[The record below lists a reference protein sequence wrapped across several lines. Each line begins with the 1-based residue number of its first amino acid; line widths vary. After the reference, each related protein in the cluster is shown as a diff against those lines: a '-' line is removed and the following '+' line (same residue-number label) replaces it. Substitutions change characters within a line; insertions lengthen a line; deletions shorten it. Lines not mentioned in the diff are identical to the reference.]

1 MSSIFTPNIGAI
13 PTIRTRKALLLLD
26 LQNDFI
32 RSTGALPVS
41 NAADILDQ
49 IPGLVQSFRHTGD
62 VVWVRSQYED
72 SRPLIDPRT
81 GAERVVL
88 TGPGKEPKRKKQQEQ
103 DDQDSEKDASQVD
116 DEAFLNTGRCCLP
129 QSSGIQFPAPVLSAI
144 DPQDTVIVKSDYSA
158 FQARTLVES
167 FRSRFVTEIYLVG
180 SLSNIGVYATALDAA
195 RHGFAVT
202 LIEDCL
208 GYRSFTRHEEAMRR
222 MADLLGADGVTV
234 AELLE
239 EHDWQETDKI
249 ARSGGSRAQR
259 PTTPAG
265 IESVMDDLLV
275 KASPRPGPPA
285 SENARRNPDEAE
297 KQKAEERKLI
307 VDAAMKGT
315 DMDGPGN
322 IEIESDNNADEDDP
336 LNLEA
341 YRQHVASHAMARLS
355 RTMRGA
361 AEPTPVPEPSVKRTR
376 AKMRRIKNRDTPQSP
391 SATSAKPAPSSD
403 SRPSSARASRPK
415 GPEAPRM
422 PGDQIGEGDSRVL
435 YNLELPREAFE
446 EVHKEVNWQKMYH
459 LSGQVPRL
467 VAVQG
472 QVGPD
477 GTIPIYRHPAD
488 ESPPLQPF
496 SPAIDRIRAVVE
508 PILGHPLNHVLIQ
521 LYRDGQDRISEHS
534 DKTLDI
540 VRDSFICNVSLGAQ
554 RTMILRTKAS
564 GMSSTASQTSGDD
577 VESAS
582 RKSQRVPLPHGSLFI
597 LGQETN
603 QRWLH
608 GIRPDKR
615 PESEKSPEER
625 AFGGERISLT
635 FRHIGTYI
643 DPAAGT
649 IWGQGAVSKSRDGA
663 GRIIHGDPT
672 ETERLI
678 RAFGEENHAT
688 EFNWDAV
695 YGAGFDAVNFVTV
708 TPGKLVPSGDF
719 VGDLRVRLA
728 LTENGLRYEITDSSQ
743 FGGPPNTPR
752 PIYADADGATTAGD
766 VRILAYIAQ
775 KSSSRPGVDALRGGN
790 QLQHIEQLWANWK
803 KYRMGGIKGEFTALN
818 PWEEALKGQ
827 HYLGGQA
834 ISIDDCSLWPVLWQM
849 VQDKGPL
856 SATKFPNLSNY
867 YGRMEKRGCVRIV
880 LDEMTGRT

>member
-32 RSTGALPVS
+32 RPTGALPVS

-49 IPGLVQSFRHTGD
+49 IPSLVQSFRHTGD
-62 VVWVRSQYED
+62 VVWVRSQYAD
-72 SRPLIDPRT
+72 SRPLLDPST
-81 GAERVVL
+81 GAERVIL
-88 TGPGKEPKRKKQQEQ
+88 TGPGKEPKRKKKLQGQE
-103 DDQDSEKDASQVD
+103 DQDSEKDPSHVD
-116 DEAFLNTGRCCLP
+116 DEAFLTTSRCCLP
-129 QSSGIQFPAPVLSAI
+129 QTSGAQFPAPVLSAI
-144 DPQDTVIVKSDYSA
+144 DPQDTVIVKTDYSA
-158 FQARTLVES
+158 FQAPTLVES

-180 SLSNIGVYATALDAA
+180 SLSNVGVYATALDAA
-195 RHGFAVT
+195 RHGFTVT

-249 ARSGGSRAQR
+249 ARAGGTRSQR

-265 IESVMDDLLV
+265 IETVMDDLLV
-275 KASPRPGPPA
+275 KASPRAAPP
-285 SENARRNPDEAE
+285 ENARPKSDKEE
-297 KQKAEERKLI
+297 KERAEERQHI
-307 VDAAMKGT
+307 IEAAMKGT
-315 DMDGPGN
+315 AMDGLGD
-322 IEIESDNNADEDDP
+322 IEIGSDNGDEDDP

-341 YRQHVASHAMARLS
+341 YRQHVASHAAARLS
-355 RTMRGA
+355 RTMRDA
-361 AEPTPVPEPSVKRTR
+361 TAPAPEPGVKRTR

-391 SATSAKPAPSSD
+391 SATSAKPAPTSD
-403 SRPSSARASRPK
+403 SRPSSARTSRPK
-415 GPEAPRM
+415 APEGLHQ
-422 PGDQIGEGDSRVL
+422 PGDQIGEGDSRLL
-435 YNLELPREAFE
+435 YNLELSPDAFA
-446 EVHKEVNWQKMYH
+446 EVRKEVSWQKMYH

-472 QVGPD
+472 QVGSD
-477 GTIPIYRHPAD
+477 GSMPIYRHPAD
-488 ESPPLQPF
+488 ESPPLQAF
-496 SPAIDRIRAVVE
+496 SPAVDHIRAVVE

-540 VRDSFICNVSLGAQ
+540 VRGSFICNVSLGAQ
-554 RTMILRTKAS
+554 RVLILRTKAS
-564 GMSSTASQTSGDD
+564 GISSTASQTSGDD
-577 VESAS
+577 ADIAS

-597 LGQETN
+597 LGPETN

-615 PESEKSPEER
+615 PESEKTAEER

-635 FRHIGTYI
+635 FRHIGTFI

-663 GRIIHGDPT
+663 GRIIHGDPA
-672 ETERLI
+672 ETERLVH
-678 RAFGEENHAT
+678 AFGNENHAT
-688 EFNWDAV
+688 EFDWDAV
-695 YGAGFDAVNFVTV
+695 YGSGFDAINFVTV
-708 TPGKLVPSGDF
+708 SPGKLVPSGDF

-728 LTENGLRYEITDSSQ
+728 LMENGLRYETVDPSNFEGLS
-743 FGGPPNTPR
+743 NAPR
-752 PIYADADGATTAGD
+752 PIYLDSDGPTTAGD
-766 VRILAYIAQ
+766 TQILAYLAQ
-775 KSSSRPGVDALRGGN
+775 RPSSRPGVDGLRGGN

-818 PWEEALKGQ
+818 PWEEALKGR
-827 HYLGGQA
+827 HYLGGQTIA
-834 ISIDDCSLWPVLWQM
+834 IDDCSLWPVLRQM

-856 SATKFPNLSNY
+856 SATAFPNLSNY
-867 YGRMEKRGCVRIV
+867 YNRMEKRGCVRTV
-880 LDEMTGRT
+880 LDEMMGGTHP